1 MYSGSSQDSGGS
13 SGCSGGGGISG
24 RHYRLHRSSGGHRV
38 RTSYSLN
45 RINEIHENEISEN
58 DDDINDETGN
68 GVNVD
73 TDNIDATDNTN
84 NSDKDAHPNSSRMRR
99 QFTPQLSSES
109 EGRVDHGIYFEVSSE
124 IVYVLHT

>member
-1 MYSGSSQDSGGS
+1 M
-13 SGCSGGGGISG
+13 
-24 RHYRLHRSSGGHRV
+24 

-68 GVNVD
+68 GVSVD

-109 EGRVDHGIYFEVSSE
+109 EGRVDHGIYCEVFFQKLSTLCTHDTW
-124 IVYVLHT
+124 ITFKNFDNGNVNWLRQHLY